1 MVELGK
7 LTATEYAGI
16 DFFVCFLWLYILI
29 SQEKMK
35 GNGAILPHIHQIFLA
50 FARIWS
56 KRITRLNIGEIY
68 K

>member
-1 MVELGK
+1 MVDPGK

-35 GNGAILPHIHQIFLA
+35 ANSAIHPHNPSNILS
-50 FARIWS
+50 ARARS
-56 KRITRLNIGEIY
+56 V
-68 K
+68 